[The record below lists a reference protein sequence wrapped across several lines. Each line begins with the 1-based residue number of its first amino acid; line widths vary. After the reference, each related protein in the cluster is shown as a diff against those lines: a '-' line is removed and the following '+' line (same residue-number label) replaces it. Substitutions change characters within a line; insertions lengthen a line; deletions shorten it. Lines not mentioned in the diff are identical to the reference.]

1 MQLADGACAFKT
13 QTVVFCVKRRKAGRF
28 FMQKAATK
36 ILKPLDK
43 YNGGGGGGYN
53 ESEQRFALRPEG
65 RKCERGKTSKTM
77 WRFLI
82 MRLDMISRRRFLK
95 SAGAAALAVAAA
107 GVLAGCDGGDSSSK
121 VPGTDTPNVPE
132 VTSKQ
137 VKIIFADVDNGG
149 AGIGNGGDYYEH
161 PVLKDATVVDPKS
174 IPADK
179 IPQGYELADTT
190 SVEIIDNGNTLLAI
204 VKVKKTV
211 DTSINVRVT
220 LQLIN
225 ATAADNQRELVVK
238 MPGDAAYIYTD
249 DITLPE
255 DLIWAPGMEGEK
267 RPIGR
272 AIFLVKKV

>member
-1 MQLADGACAFKT
+1 
-13 QTVVFCVKRRKAGRF
+13 
-28 FMQKAATK
+28 
-36 ILKPLDK
+36 
-43 YNGGGGGGYN
+43 
-53 ESEQRFALRPEG
+53 
-65 RKCERGKTSKTM
+65 
-77 WRFLI
+77 

-107 GVLAGCDGGDSSSK
+107 GVLSGCDGGDSSSK

-190 SVEIIDNGNTLLAI
+190 PVEIIDNGNTLLAI

-225 ATAADNQRELVVK
+225 GTAADNQRELVVK
-238 MPGDAAYIYTD
+238 MPGDAAYISTD

>member
-43 YNGGGGGGYN
+43 YNGGGGGYN

-107 GVLAGCDGGDSSSK
+107 GVLAGCDGNSSSK
-121 VPGTDTPNVPE
+121 VPDTEVPDVPGT
-132 VTSKQ
+132 TSKK

-190 SVEIIDNGNTLLAI
+190 PVEIIDNGNTLLAI

-225 ATAADNQRELVVK
+225 GTAADNQRELVVK
-238 MPGDAAYIYTD
+238 MPGDAAYISTD

>member
-43 YNGGGGGGYN
+43 YNGGGGDN

-121 VPGTDTPNVPE
+121 VPGTEVPD
-132 VTSKQ
+132 VPGTTSKS

-149 AGIGNGGDYYEH
+149 AGVGNGGDYYEH

-190 SVEIIDNGNTLLAI
+190 PVEIIDNGNTLLAI

-225 ATAADNQRELVVK
+225 ATAADNQRVLVVK
-238 MPGDAAYIYTD
+238 MPGDAAYISTD

>member
-1 MQLADGACAFKT
+1 
-13 QTVVFCVKRRKAGRF
+13 
-28 FMQKAATK
+28 
-36 ILKPLDK
+36 
-43 YNGGGGGGYN
+43 
-53 ESEQRFALRPEG
+53 
-65 RKCERGKTSKTM
+65 
-77 WRFLI
+77 

-107 GVLAGCDGGDSSSK
+107 GVLAGCDGNSSSK
-121 VPGTDTPNVPE
+121 VPDTEVPDVPGT
-132 VTSKQ
+132 TSKS

-149 AGIGNGGDYYEH
+149 AGVGNGGDYYEH

-190 SVEIIDNGNTLLAI
+190 PVEIIDNGNALLAI

-225 ATAADNQRELVVK
+225 ATAADNQRVLVVK
-238 MPGDAAYIYTD
+238 MPGDAAYISTD

>member
-1 MQLADGACAFKT
+1 
-13 QTVVFCVKRRKAGRF
+13 
-28 FMQKAATK
+28 
-36 ILKPLDK
+36 
-43 YNGGGGGGYN
+43 
-53 ESEQRFALRPEG
+53 
-65 RKCERGKTSKTM
+65 
-77 WRFLI
+77 

-107 GVLAGCDGGDSSSK
+107 GVLSGCDGGDSSSK
-121 VPGTDTPNVPE
+121 VPGTEVPD
-132 VTSKQ
+132 VPGTTSKS

-149 AGIGNGGDYYEH
+149 AGVGNGGDYYEH

-190 SVEIIDNGNTLLAI
+190 PVEIIDNGNTLLAI

-255 DLIWAPGMEGEK
+255 GLIWAPGMEGEK

>member
-43 YNGGGGGGYN
+43 YNGGGGYN

-190 SVEIIDNGNTLLAI
+190 PVEIIDNGNTLLAI

-238 MPGDAAYIYTD
+238 MPGDAAYISTD

>member
-1 MQLADGACAFKT
+1 
-13 QTVVFCVKRRKAGRF
+13 
-28 FMQKAATK
+28 
-36 ILKPLDK
+36 
-43 YNGGGGGGYN
+43 
-53 ESEQRFALRPEG
+53 
-65 RKCERGKTSKTM
+65 
-77 WRFLI
+77 

-95 SAGAAALAVAAA
+95 SAGVAVLAVAAA

-121 VPGTDTPNVPE
+121 VPGTEVPD
-132 VTSKQ
+132 VPGTTSKK

-190 SVEIIDNGNTLLAI
+190 PVEIIDNGNTLLAI

-225 ATAADNQRELVVK
+225 GTAADNQRELVVK
-238 MPGDAAYIYTD
+238 MPGDAAYISTD

-255 DLIWAPGMEGEK
+255 DLIWAPGMEGKK

>member
-13 QTVVFCVKRRKAGRF
+13 QTVVFCVKRRKDGRF

-43 YNGGGGGGYN
+43 YNGGGGYN
-53 ESEQRFALRPEG
+53 ETEQRFALRPEG

-190 SVEIIDNGNTLLAI
+190 PVEIIDNGNTLLAI

>member
-1 MQLADGACAFKT
+1 
-13 QTVVFCVKRRKAGRF
+13 
-28 FMQKAATK
+28 
-36 ILKPLDK
+36 
-43 YNGGGGGGYN
+43 
-53 ESEQRFALRPEG
+53 
-65 RKCERGKTSKTM
+65 
-77 WRFLI
+77 

-95 SAGAAALAVAAA
+95 SAGVAALAVAAA
-107 GVLAGCDGGDSSSK
+107 GVLAGCDGNSSSK
-121 VPGTDTPNVPE
+121 VPGTEVPD
-132 VTSKQ
+132 VPGTTSKK
-137 VKIIFADVDNGG
+137 VNVIFTDVE
-149 AGIGNGGDYYEH
+149 AAQGDANVGEYKDMS
-161 PVLKDATVVDPKS
+161 VLKDAKTVDPKS

-190 SVEIIDNGNTLLAI
+190 PVEIIDNGNTLLAI

-225 ATAADNQRELVVK
+225 GTAADNQRELVVK
-238 MPGDAAYIYTD
+238 MPGDAAYISTD

-272 AIFLVKKV
+272 AIFLVQKV

>member
-1 MQLADGACAFKT
+1 
-13 QTVVFCVKRRKAGRF
+13 
-28 FMQKAATK
+28 
-36 ILKPLDK
+36 
-43 YNGGGGGGYN
+43 
-53 ESEQRFALRPEG
+53 
-65 RKCERGKTSKTM
+65 
-77 WRFLI
+77 

-107 GVLAGCDGGDSSSK
+107 GVLAGCDGNSSSK
-121 VPGTDTPNVPE
+121 VPDTEVPDVPGT
-132 VTSKQ
+132 TSKK

-149 AGIGNGGDYYEH
+149 AGVGNGGDYYEH
-161 PVLKDATVVDPKS
+161 SVLKDATVVDPKS

-190 SVEIIDNGNTLLAI
+190 PVKIIDNGNTLLAI

-225 ATAADNQRELVVK
+225 GTAADNQRELVVK
-238 MPGDAAYIYTD
+238 MPGDAAYISTD

>member
-1 MQLADGACAFKT
+1 
-13 QTVVFCVKRRKAGRF
+13 
-28 FMQKAATK
+28 
-36 ILKPLDK
+36 
-43 YNGGGGGGYN
+43 
-53 ESEQRFALRPEG
+53 
-65 RKCERGKTSKTM
+65 
-77 WRFLI
+77 

-137 VKIIFADVDNGG
+137 VKIIFADVDKGG
-149 AGIGNGGDYYEH
+149 AGVENGGDYYEH

-190 SVEIIDNGNTLLAI
+190 PVEIIDNGNTLLAI

-238 MPGDAAYIYTD
+238 MPGDAAYISTD

>member
-43 YNGGGGGGYN
+43 YNGGGGYN

-121 VPGTDTPNVPE
+121 VPGTEVPD
-132 VTSKQ
+132 VPGTTSKS

-149 AGIGNGGDYYEH
+149 AGVGNGGDYYEH

-190 SVEIIDNGNTLLAI
+190 PVEIIDNGNTLLAI

-238 MPGDAAYIYTD
+238 MPGDAAYISTD

>member
-1 MQLADGACAFKT
+1 MQLAEGACAFKT

-43 YNGGGGGGYN
+43 YNGGGGGYN

-190 SVEIIDNGNTLLAI
+190 PVEIIDNGNTLLAI

>member
-1 MQLADGACAFKT
+1 
-13 QTVVFCVKRRKAGRF
+13 
-28 FMQKAATK
+28 
-36 ILKPLDK
+36 
-43 YNGGGGGGYN
+43 
-53 ESEQRFALRPEG
+53 
-65 RKCERGKTSKTM
+65 
-77 WRFLI
+77 

-95 SAGAAALAVAAA
+95 SAGVAALAVAAA
-107 GVLAGCDGGDSSSK
+107 GVLAGCDGNSSSK
-121 VPGTDTPNVPE
+121 VPGTEVPD
-132 VTSKQ
+132 VPGTTSKK
-137 VKIIFADVDNGG
+137 VNVIFTDVEAAQGEENVGEYKDMS
-149 AGIGNGGDYYEH
+149 
-161 PVLKDATVVDPKS
+161 VLKDAKTVDPKS

-190 SVEIIDNGNTLLAI
+190 PVEIIDNGNTLLAI

-225 ATAADNQRELVVK
+225 ATAADNQRVLVVK
-238 MPGDAAYIYTD
+238 MPGDAAYISTD

>member
-1 MQLADGACAFKT
+1 
-13 QTVVFCVKRRKAGRF
+13 
-28 FMQKAATK
+28 
-36 ILKPLDK
+36 
-43 YNGGGGGGYN
+43 
-53 ESEQRFALRPEG
+53 
-65 RKCERGKTSKTM
+65 
-77 WRFLI
+77 

-95 SAGAAALAVAAA
+95 SAGVAALAVAAA

-121 VPGTDTPNVPE
+121 VPGTEVPD
-132 VTSKQ
+132 VPGTTSKK
-137 VKIIFADVDNGG
+137 VNVIFTDVE
-149 AGIGNGGDYYEH
+149 AAPGDANVGEYKDMS
-161 PVLKDATVVDPKS
+161 VLKDAKTVDPKS

-190 SVEIIDNGNTLLAI
+190 PVEIIDNGNTLLAI

-225 ATAADNQRELVVK
+225 GTAADNQRELVVK
-238 MPGDAAYIYTD
+238 MPGDAAYISTD
-249 DITLPE
+249 DISLPE

>member
-1 MQLADGACAFKT
+1 MNQNRGLPYA
-13 QTVVFCVKRRKAGRF
+13 RKEENASGER
-28 FMQKAATK
+28 
-36 ILKPLDK
+36 PL
-43 YNGGGGGGYN
+43 
-53 ESEQRFALRPEG
+53 
-65 RKCERGKTSKTM
+65 KTM
-77 WRFLI
+77 WGFLI

-190 SVEIIDNGNTLLAI
+190 PVEIIDNGNTLLAI

>member
-43 YNGGGGGGYN
+43 YNGGGGYN

-190 SVEIIDNGNTLLAI
+190 PVEIIDNGNTLLAI

-225 ATAADNQRELVVK
+225 GTAADNQRELVVK
-238 MPGDAAYIYTD
+238 MPGDAAYISTD

>member
-1 MQLADGACAFKT
+1 MQLAEGACAFKT

-43 YNGGGGGGYN
+43 YNGGGGYN

-149 AGIGNGGDYYEH
+149 AGVGNGGDYYEH

-190 SVEIIDNGNTLLAI
+190 PVEIIDNGNTLLAI